1 MAVNGYLS
9 TFVHISHIVSTQWFF
24 LPAAEPSVLW
34 MTRLSSGWLLTSFS
48 CFFFVFL
55 SLLLVSPVVSAHQTW
70 GRVSSCV
77 PALLWW
83 SSPFWQIP
91 GETANLRRRE
101 SVTGADWQTVQ
112 FWHST
117 HRPLKPST
125 LMQHFISLG
134 FSLLIVSRC
143 VGVFNW
149 MKSRQHVTKGW
160 CFTLWTCQQ
169 EVKTLP

>member
-9 TFVHISHIVSTQWFF
+9 TFVHISHIVSTQRFWRFF
-24 LPAAEPSVLW
+24 LPATEPSVLW
-34 MTRLSSGWLLTSFS
+34 MTRLSMAAHLFLL
-48 CFFFVFL
+48 FFVIL

-91 GETANLRRRE
+91 GETVNLRRRE

-125 LMQHFISLG
+125 LMQQFISLG
-134 FSLLIVSRC
+134 FSLLRVSRW
-143 VGVFNW
+143 VF
-149 MKSRQHVTKGW
+149 
-160 CFTLWTCQQ
+160 
-169 EVKTLP
+169 

>member
-9 TFVHISHIVSTQWFF
+9 TFVHISHIVLTQRFWRVF
-24 LPAAEPSVLW
+24 LPATEPSVLW

-48 CFFFVFL
+48 CFLWF

-91 GETANLRRRE
+91 GETVNLRRRE

-125 LMQHFISLG
+125 LMQQFISLG
-134 FSLLIVSRC
+134 FSLLRVSRW
-143 VGVFNW
+143 VF
-149 MKSRQHVTKGW
+149 
-160 CFTLWTCQQ
+160 
-169 EVKTLP
+169 